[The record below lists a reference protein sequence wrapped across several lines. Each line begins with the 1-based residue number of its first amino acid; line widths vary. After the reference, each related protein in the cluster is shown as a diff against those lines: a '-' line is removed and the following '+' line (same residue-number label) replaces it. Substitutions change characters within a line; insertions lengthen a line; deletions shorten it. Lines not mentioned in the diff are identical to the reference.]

1 MNINEYLNV
10 CIKSYIYIYIHNL
23 LNIIYINIYYILLMN
38 I

>member
-10 CIKSYIYIYIHNL
+10 CI
-23 LNIIYINIYYILLMN
+23 NIIYINIYYILLMN